1 MGQYAVAG
9 MQPPP
14 GCCRTLQINQ
24 TDRIAQ
30 VIEKEDVS
38 LKPTRMARFPALSDE
53 KKARAKPG
61 STALAWLAISTTA
74 SS

>member
-1 MGQYAVAG
+1 
-9 MQPPP
+9 
-14 GCCRTLQINQ
+14 

-38 LKPTRMARFPALSDE
+38 LQPTRMARFPAVSDE

-61 STALAWLAISTTA
+61 DSELGRLAISTAA
-74 SS
+74 SL